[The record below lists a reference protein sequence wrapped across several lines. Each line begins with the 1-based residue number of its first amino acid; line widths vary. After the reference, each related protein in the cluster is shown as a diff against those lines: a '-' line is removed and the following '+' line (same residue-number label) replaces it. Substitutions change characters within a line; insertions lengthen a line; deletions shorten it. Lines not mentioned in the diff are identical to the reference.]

1 MSVSAIL
8 SSAYNQPQI
17 GSSNSPYQQSISQLG
32 KDLQSGNLSAAQS
45 DFASLQA
52 AFSQPS
58 TTTGASTTPAT
69 QSTASPIAQAFNQ
82 LSSDLQSGN
91 LSAAQKDFSTVQQD
105 LQSRGRA
112 LPFNSHYMGGGA
124 SNSGSQNSL
133 VQDLSQIGQ
142 SLSSTSLAGAQQA
155 YASLQQ
161 QLQEFELG
169 GGATEALNNLPL
181 SWAA

>member
-8 SSAYNQPQI
+8 SSAFNQPQI
-17 GSSNSPYQQSISQLG
+17 GSSNNPYQQSISQLG

-58 TTTGASTTPAT
+58 TTTGASTTPAP

-105 LQSRGRA
+105 LQSRGRP
-112 LPFNSHYMGGGA
+112 LPFNSHYIGGG

-133 VQDLSQIGQ
+133 VQDLNQIGQ
-142 SLSSTSLAGAQQA
+142 SLSSTSQTGAQQA

-161 QLQEFELG
+161 ELQDFSLG

-181 SWAA
+181 SLAA

>member
-17 GSSNSPYQQSISQLG
+17 GSGNNPYQQSISQLG

-52 AFSQPS
+52 EFSQSS
-58 TTTGASTTPAT
+58 TTTGSSNNPVTG
-69 QSTASPIAQAFNQ
+69 STASPIAQTFNQ
-82 LSSDLQSGN
+82 LDSDLQSGN

-105 LQSRGRA
+105 LQNRGRA
-112 LPFNSHYMGGGA
+112 IPFNSHYLGGG
-124 SNSGSQNSL
+124 SNTGAQNTLLQSL
-133 VQDLSQIGQ
+133 NQTGQ

-161 QLQEFELG
+161 ELQEFELG
-169 GGATEALNNLPL
+169 GGATEALSNLPL
-181 SWAA
+181 SLAA

>member
-8 SSAYNQPQI
+8 SSAFNQPQV
-17 GSSNSPYQQSISQLG
+17 SSNKQQSISQLG

-52 AFSQPS
+52 AFSQSS
-58 TTTGASTTPAT
+58 TTTGGSTNPAT
-69 QSTASPIAQAFNQ
+69 GSTSSPIAQAFNQ

-105 LQSRGRA
+105 LRSRGRIPA
-112 LPFNSHYMGGGA
+112 NAPHYLEGA
-124 SNSGSQNSL
+124 NNSGAQNTLLQSL
-133 VQDLSQIGQ
+133 NQLGQ

-161 QLQEFELG
+161 ELQGFELG

-181 SWAA
+181 SLAA

>member
-17 GSSNSPYQQSISQLG
+17 GSSNNPYQQSISQLG

-45 DFASLQA
+45 EFASLQA

-112 LPFNSHYMGGGA
+112 LPFNSHYLGGG

-133 VQDLSQIGQ
+133 VQDLNQIGQ

-155 YASLQQ
+155 YASMQQELQA
-161 QLQEFELG
+161 FELG
-169 GGATEALNNLPL
+169 GGATETLNNLPL
-181 SWAA
+181 SLAA

>member
-17 GSSNSPYQQSISQLG
+17 GSSNNPYQQSTSQLG

-58 TTTGASTTPAT
+58 TTMGASTTPAT

-105 LQSRGRA
+105 LQSRGRPMPIISRY
-112 LPFNSHYMGGGA
+112 LGGA
-124 SNSGSQNSL
+124 SNSGSQTSL
-133 VQDLSQIGQ
+133 LQDLNQIGQ
-142 SLSSTSLAGAQQA
+142 SLSSTSQTGAQQA

-161 QLQEFELG
+161 ELQDFSLG

-181 SWAA
+181 SLAA